1 MKMLG
6 PSSKTHCISHQVWP
20 LWIVSFLIFP
30 PISVYSHTCNPLKQV
45 NTVRGES
52 SLLPSQKHLP
62 HSFSYS
68 HAAILSKITISKM
81 TCHLLILDKSF
92 TLPLV
97 LPRAVYSFINTFQ
110 LFWLVFSF
118 WLTVQYGPACF
129 LEGRFSSGFY
139 VLNCSQLYFY
149 FLAIYPYQLISY
161 YHRLNTRYSI
171 NV

>member
-97 LPRAVYSFINTFQ
+97 LPRAVYSFILACIQ
-110 LFWLVFSF
+110 LLAYCRIWTCMFSRGQIF
-118 WLTVQYGPACF
+118 LWILRFKLFIALFLFSGDLPISTNFILSQTQY
-129 LEGRFSSGFY
+129 
-139 VLNCSQLYFY
+139 
-149 FLAIYPYQLISY
+149 
-161 YHRLNTRYSI
+161 
-171 NV
+171 